1 MELET
6 YGEKSVFKRLL
17 RLFKF
22 KKGWVL
28 ITPVIFLKQYDLSL
42 EEE

>member
-17 RLFKF
+17 RLFRF
-22 KKGWVL
+22 KKGWIL